1 MISSVLLMLGAE
13 SLFFGSWHLAGW
25 MLVFFLGNTI
35 YFPLVEERAL
45 ERRFGDDYRRYKA
58 NVPRWIPSWRAWDAV
73 DRNRRRQ

>member
-25 MLVFFLGNTI
+25 MLVFCLGNTI